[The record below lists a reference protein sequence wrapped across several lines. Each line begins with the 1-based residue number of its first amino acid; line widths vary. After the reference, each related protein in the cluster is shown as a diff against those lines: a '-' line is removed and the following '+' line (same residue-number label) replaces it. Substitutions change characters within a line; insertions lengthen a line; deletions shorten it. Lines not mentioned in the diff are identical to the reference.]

1 MDKNHPHLLIEEGPE
16 KGREICIPAKGARM
30 GRAEENDIQ
39 ISDAAM
45 SRFQCRMYFRDEFLY
60 IMYLGS
66 TNETL
71 VNNVPVS
78 DSALRFGDKILI
90 GESLLKVINDGLHE
104 KPGGG
109 TPAHA
114 TLPTDSEP
122 APAPIIF
129 NMGDEP
135 SAPTSPPVI
144 DESKTPSIM
153 DVDLG
158 LGRREELE
166 DAKQKGTQSSGLS
179 LLLVTLVT
187 MLLVFGAGF
196 LIMMKTTPPPVQTVQ
211 ENKSLQVYYEKV
223 IAGDGN
229 IFRYYLTMDENG
241 EINAEVHDLRQQ
253 RNIVRKEKGDPERLS
268 GLRNQLVGNKDSLMA
283 LQDEYEGLPVGGHE
297 SYNLT
302 VIFGNDAKTI
312 RVANQLEPDVFKQ
325 VREQIE
331 AFANNELGLIN
342 IEIPPEELRKR
353 AAESWENAQSLY
365 AARDVKNGNL
375 WEATQKLKDVVFLL
389 ETIEPK
395 PAYYQEAVTLREQWR
410 RILLEKVQNLEF
422 EAIRAHTMGDPARS
436 LELNRRILAT
446 FPEKSHTDYKE
457 AYNRLTQIEQEM
469 NR

>member
-1 MDKNHPHLLIEEGPE
+1 MDTSHPHLLIEEGPE

-39 ISDAAM
+39 IADAAM

-60 IMYLGS
+60 IMDLGS

-71 VNNVPVS
+71 VNNEPVS
-78 DSALRFGDKILI
+78 DSALRFGDEILI
-90 GESLLKVINDGLHE
+90 GESLIKVINDGLHE
-104 KPGGG
+104 KPSAAKAPQAVMMPE
-109 TPAHA
+109 T
-114 TLPTDSEP
+114 EP

-129 NMGDEP
+129 NLGDD
-135 SAPTSPPVI
+135 SPPPPEAAVPE
-144 DESKTPSIM
+144 ESKTPSIM

-158 LGRREELE
+158 LGHREDLE
-166 DAKQKGTQSSGLS
+166 EAKQKGTQTSGIS

-196 LIMMKTTPPPVQTVQ
+196 LIMIKTAPVPVEVTK
-211 ENKSLQVYYEKV
+211 EDKSLQFFYEKV
-223 IAGDGN
+223 IAGNGN
-229 IFRYYLTMDENG
+229 IFRYALKLDDQGELT
-241 EINAEVHDLRQQ
+241 AEVHDLRQQ
-253 RNIVRKEKGDPERLS
+253 RSIVRKEQVDPDRLAS
-268 GLRNQLVGNKDSLMA
+268 LRDRLLGNKDSLVA
-283 LQDEYEGLPVGGHE
+283 LQDEYEGLPINSHE

-302 VIFGNDAKTI
+302 VIFGKDAKTV
-312 RVANQLEPDVFKQ
+312 RVANQLEPDAFKQ

-331 AFANNELGLIN
+331 AFSNNELGLIN
-342 IEIPPEELRKR
+342 PDIPPEELRR
-353 AAESWENAQSLY
+353 LAADSWENAQSLF

-395 PAYYQEAVTLREQWR
+395 PPYYQEAVTLREQWR

-436 LELNRRILAT
+436 MELNRRILAT
-446 FPEKSHTDYKE
+446 FPEKSHTEYKD

>member
-16 KGREICIPAKGARM
+16 KGREISIPAKGARI
-30 GRAEENDIQ
+30 GRAEENDIR
-39 ISDAAM
+39 IADAAM

-60 IMYLGS
+60 IMDLGS

-71 VNNVPVS
+71 VNNKPVS
-78 DSALRFGDKILI
+78 DSALRFGDEILI
-90 GESLLKVINDGLHE
+90 GESLIKVINDGLHE
-104 KPGGG
+104 KPAA
-109 TPAHA
+109 PAA
-114 TLPTDSEP
+114 IPEPVSEP
-122 APAPIIF
+122 EPAPIIF
-129 NMGDEP
+129 NLGEQEP
-135 SAPTSPPVI
+135 AATDTPASPPVV
-144 DESKTPSIM
+144 

-166 DAKQKGTQSSGLS
+166 EARNKGPQSSGLT
-179 LLLVTLVT
+179 LLVVTLVT

-196 LIMMKTTPPPVQTVQ
+196 LILLKTTPPPVETAQ
-211 ENKSLQVYYEKV
+211 ENKSLQIAYEKV

-229 IFRYYLTMDENG
+229 IFRYALTLGADG
-241 EINAEVHDLRQQ
+241 DINAEVHDLRQQ
-253 RNIVRKEKGDPERLS
+253 RNIVRKEKVDPERLS
-268 GLRNQLVGNKDSLMA
+268 GLRNQLIGNKDSLMA

-325 VREQIE
+325 VREQVE

-342 IEIPPEELRKR
+342 IAIPPEELRRR

-395 PAYYQEAVTLREQWR
+395 PPYYQEAVTLREQWR

-436 LELNRRILAT
+436 MELNRRILAT
-446 FPEKSHTDYKE
+446 FPEKSHTEYKE
-457 AYNRLTQIEQEM
+457 AYNRLTQVEQEM